1 MVDRVS
7 RKPQEKRARSSENA
21 GNKPQ
26 LAEQRIDGKKN
37 LLQKRNKTYFDYVMN
52 TLRQRTKRFAV
63 SVFDLIDQIP
73 QTPKGL
79 VVQTQLA
86 KAASSAA
93 ANYRAAQRARSRAE
107 FISKLSIS
115 LEEIDESAFWLE
127 FLPDTRLV
135 PSEEVESLVQE
146 ANELAAIVVASRRT
160 ARKNGKK

>member
-1 MVDRVS
+1 MS
-7 RKPQEKRARSSENA
+7 
-21 GNKPQ
+21 
-26 LAEQRIDGKKN
+26 
-37 LLQKRNKTYFDYVMN
+37 F
-52 TLRQRTKRFAV
+52 LRQRTKRFAV

>member
-1 MVDRVS
+1 
-7 RKPQEKRARSSENA
+7 
-21 GNKPQ
+21 
-26 LAEQRIDGKKN
+26 
-37 LLQKRNKTYFDYVMN
+37 MN
-52 TLRQRTKRFAV
+52 ILRQRTKRFAV

-115 LEEIDESAFWLE
+115 LEELDESAFWLE

>member
-1 MVDRVS
+1 MR
-7 RKPQEKRARSSENA
+7 
-21 GNKPQ
+21 
-26 LAEQRIDGKKN
+26 L
-37 LLQKRNKTYFDYVMN
+37 
-52 TLRQRTKRFAV
+52 LRQRTKRFAV

>member
-1 MVDRVS
+1 MT
-7 RKPQEKRARSSENA
+7 P
-21 GNKPQ
+21 
-26 LAEQRIDGKKN
+26 
-37 LLQKRNKTYFDYVMN
+37 
-52 TLRQRTKRFAV
+52 LRQRTKRFAV

-73 QTPKGL
+73 QSPKGL

-107 FISKLSIS
+107 FISKMSIS

-127 FLPDTRLV
+127 FLPDTRLIAF
-135 PSEEVESLVQE
+135 EEVDALLRE
-146 ANELAAIVVASRRT
+146 ADELAAIVVASRRT